1 MGSVAGAGSYE
12 EGATATLTATAAE
25 GYEFVNWTVNDEVL
39 TDNPITLT
47 VNSDITAVATFK
59 AIEVVVPT
67 YTVTI
72 TANDTTMGAV
82 TGAGTYAEG
91 TIATLTATPNEGY
104 EFVNWI
110 VDDEVLTDNPLNL
123 IVTSDINIVATFKT
137 YVSTD
142 LENTDHKTE
151 QIEKI
156 LRENRV
162 YIRVNDQ
169 LYTITGARVE
179 Q

>member
-1 MGSVAGAGSYE
+1 
-12 EGATATLTATAAE
+12 
-25 GYEFVNWTVNDEVL
+25 
-39 TDNPITLT
+39 
-47 VNSDITAVATFK
+47 
-59 AIEVVVPT
+59 
-67 YTVTI
+67 
-72 TANDTTMGAV
+72 MGAV

-142 LENTDHKTE
+142 LENTDHETE

>member
-1 MGSVAGAGSYE
+1 
-12 EGATATLTATAAE
+12 
-25 GYEFVNWTVNDEVL
+25 
-39 TDNPITLT
+39 
-47 VNSDITAVATFK
+47 
-59 AIEVVVPT
+59 
-67 YTVTI
+67 
-72 TANDTTMGAV
+72 
-82 TGAGTYAEG
+82 
-91 TIATLTATPNEGY
+91 
-104 EFVNWI
+104 
-110 VDDEVLTDNPLNL
+110 L

-142 LENTDHKTE
+142 LENTDHETE